1 MKAIT
6 PIIFLLR
13 IYKQAIS
20 PYLPAVCRFEP
31 SCSMYAMDAYQ
42 EHGIFR
48 GSLLTLKRLVRC
60 QPFSKGGFD
69 PVPPGAHRS
78 H

>member
-1 MKAIT
+1 MKPTT
-6 PIIFLLR
+6 PILFLLR
-13 IYKQAIS
+13 FYKRAVS

-31 SCSMYAMDAYQ
+31 SCSAYAMEAY
-42 EHGIFR
+42 ELHGVLR
-48 GSLLTLKRLVRC
+48 GSLLTLKRLARC

-69 PVPPGAHRS
+69 PVPPGFHRS